1 MKKPLEDIR
10 ILDLTAWLSGPY
22 AMEIAAYLGAE
33 VIKIEKVDGG
43 DAVRANGPYYG
54 PRGIVFERSDP
65 RDLSLC
71 ILKRARGRKS
81 ITLNLQTEKGR
92 EIFRRLV
99 RISDVVAENFMP
111 GVMDR
116 LGIGYQEL
124 KKIKPD
130 IILCS
135 ISGFGQ
141 DGPYRNLAA
150 FDPVVEAMS
159 GVMEVTGFPDS
170 PPVRLGVAAG
180 DMVAALYMMIG
191 LLAALRYREK
201 TGKGQTV
208 DISMM
213 DGLFSF
219 LLDEALDVY
228 VERGIPIRTGNRR
241 IRLTPFNSY
250 RAKDGW
256 VVICSAADSHWA
268 NLLKAMG
275 REDLLDDPRY
285 KRLDQRMANA
295 DEVDALVESWTMTKS
310 KNEVVEIVR
319 KHGVA
324 SGIVATIPEVLSD
337 PQLIHRGMIVDLIH
351 PELGKVQGAVAHDI
365 PVRLSESKG
374 GFDMP
379 APYLG
384 AHNEEIYCGL
394 LGYSLDDLR
403 QLEKEGVITS
413 PPVRTGGKP

>member
-1 MKKPLEDIR
+1 
-10 ILDLTAWLSGPY
+10 
-22 AMEIAAYLGAE
+22 
-33 VIKIEKVDGG
+33 
-43 DAVRANGPYYG
+43 
-54 PRGIVFERSDP
+54 
-65 RDLSLC
+65 
-71 ILKRARGRKS
+71 
-81 ITLNLQTEKGR
+81 
-92 EIFRRLV
+92 
-99 RISDVVAENFMP
+99 
-111 GVMDR
+111 MDR
-116 LGIGYQEL
+116 LGIGYQDL
-124 KKIKPD
+124 QRIKPD

-159 GVMEVTGFPDS
+159 GVMEVTGFPDT

-180 DMVAALYMMIG
+180 DLVSALYMIIG

-213 DGLFSF
+213 DSLFSF
-219 LLDEALDVY
+219 LFDESLDVY

-250 RAKDGW
+250 KAKDGY

-275 REDLLDDPRY
+275 REDLMDDPRY
-285 KRLDQRMANA
+285 KKLDQRMANA
-295 DEVDALVESWTMTKS
+295 DEVDALVESWTVTKG
-310 KNEVVEIVR
+310 KKEVEEIAR

-324 SGIVATIPEVLSD
+324 SGVVASIPEVLAD
-337 PQLIHRGMIVDLIH
+337 PQMKHRGMIVDLIH
-351 PELGKVQGAVAHDI
+351 PELGKVEGAVGHDI

-374 GFDMP
+374 GFDLP

-394 LGYSLDDLR
+394 LGYSRDELG
-403 QLEKEGVITS
+403 QLEEAGIIS
-413 PPVRTGGKP
+413 PPCKSASE

>member
-33 VIKIEKVDGG
+33 VIKVEKTEGG

-54 PRGIVFERSDP
+54 PRGIVFEKKDP
-65 RDLSLC
+65 KDLSLC

-81 ITLNLQTEKGR
+81 ITLNLQSEKGK
-92 EIFRRLV
+92 EIFRELV
-99 RISDVVAENFMP
+99 KKVDVVTENFAP

-116 LGIGYQEL
+116 LGIGYQDL

-141 DGPYRNLAA
+141 DGPYRNFAA

-159 GVMEVTGFPDS
+159 GVMEVTGYPET

-180 DMVAALYMMIG
+180 DMVSALYMIIG

-201 TGKGQTV
+201 TGRGQTV

-213 DGLFSF
+213 DSLFSF
-219 LLDEALDVY
+219 LFDESLDVY

-241 IRLTPFNSY
+241 TRLTPFNSY
-250 RAKDGW
+250 KAKDGY
-256 VVICSAADSHWA
+256 VVICSAADSHWV

-285 KRLDQRMANA
+285 MKLDQRMVNA
-295 DEVDALVESWTMTKS
+295 DEVDALVESWTVTKG
-310 KNEVVEIVR
+310 KKEVAEIVR

-324 SGIVATIPEVLSD
+324 SGVVANIPDVLAD
-337 PQLIHRGMIVDLIH
+337 PQLIHRGMIVDLFH
-351 PELGKVQGAVAHDI
+351 PELGKVAGAVGHDI

-374 GFDMP
+374 SFDLP

-384 AHNEEIYCGL
+384 AHNEEVYCGL
-394 LGYSLDDLR
+394 LGYSREEVR
-403 QLEKEGVITS
+403 QLEKDGIIA
-413 PPVRTGGKP
+413 PVSKSASK